1 MFKTGDI
8 GEWQADGGLKII
20 DRKKNLVKT
29 LNGEYIALEKLESVY
44 RSNPLV
50 MNLCAYADETKVKPI
65 AIVVPQENFLNQL
78 GFDSNTAYDDRK
90 LVSKFVN
97 SLNATG
103 KAQGLNGIELLQSIV
118 LVHDEWTPENGF
130 VSSAQKLQRK
140 KILKTYETQVKKAY
154 GDS

>member
-1 MFKTGDI
+1 
-8 GEWQADGGLKII
+8 
-20 DRKKNLVKT
+20 
-29 LNGEYIALEKLESVY
+29 
-44 RSNPLV
+44 